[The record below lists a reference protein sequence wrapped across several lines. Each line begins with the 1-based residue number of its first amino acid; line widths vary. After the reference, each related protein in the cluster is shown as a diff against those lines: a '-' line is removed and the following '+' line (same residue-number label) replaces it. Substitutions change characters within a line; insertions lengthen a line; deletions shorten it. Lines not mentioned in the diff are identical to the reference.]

1 MSTSQ
6 KEAVVAAVE
15 EILGD
20 SFVSGTTI
28 VKETITSDQLS
39 QLREQILTGI
49 LGGTIAYSGDR
60 SDAKAVG
67 RYVNG
72 MIDNHFRKAKELN
85 GGMKYA
91 VKNVTGS
98 RGSRDPQLTALRK
111 LAKGYAAG
119 SPELI
124 RVQQAIVAREAQ
136 LLQERNAAKAENKRS
151 ETLKKID
158 VSVLPAELSSLIT
171 N

>member
-6 KEAVVAAVE
+6 KEAVVEAVE
-15 EILGD
+15 AILGD
-20 SFVSGTTI
+20 SFVSGSTI
-28 VKETITSDQLS
+28 VKETITADQLS
-39 QLREQILTGI
+39 QLREHILTGI
-49 LGGTIAYSGDR
+49 LGGSIAFSGDR

-91 VKNVTGS
+91 VKNTSGS

-111 LAKGYAAG
+111 LAKSYTMG
-119 SPELI
+119 SPEFVRI
-124 RVQQAIVAREAQ
+124 QSAISAREAQ
-136 LLQERNAAKAENKRS
+136 LLQERNAAKAQHKRT
-151 ETLKKID
+151 ETLSKID
-158 VSVLPAELSSLIT
+158 MAVLPAELSSLIT

>member
-6 KEAVVAAVE
+6 KAAVVAAVE

-20 SFVSGTTI
+20 SFISGSTI

-39 QLREQILTGI
+39 QLRESILTGI
-49 LGGTIAYSGDR
+49 LSGDIAYNGDN
-60 SDAKAVG
+60 SDAKAVS

-91 VKNVTGS
+91 VKHTSGS

-111 LAKGYAAG
+111 LAKGYTAG
-119 SPELI
+119 SAEFVRI
-124 RVQQAIVAREAQ
+124 QSAITARELQ
-136 LLQERNAAKAENKRS
+136 LTHERNAAKAENKRA
-151 ETLKKID
+151 ETLSKID

>member
-6 KEAVVAAVE
+6 KAAVVAGVQ

-20 SFVSGTTI
+20 SFISGQTR
-28 VKETITSDQLS
+28 VKEEINQTQLGE
-39 QLREQILTGI
+39 LREKILSGI
-49 LGGTIAYSGDR
+49 LGGDIAYNGDR

-85 GGMKYA
+85 GGLKYA
-91 VKNVTGS
+91 AQHASGS

-111 LAKGYAAG
+111 LAKGYSTG
-119 SPELI
+119 SVEYVRI
-124 RVQQAIVAREAQ
+124 QSAITAREAQ
-136 LLQERNAAKAENKRS
+136 LVQERASAKAESKRA
-151 ETLKKID
+151 ETLSKID
-158 VSVLPAELSSLIT
+158 MAVLPAELSSLIT

>member
-6 KEAVVAAVE
+6 KAAVVAAVE

-28 VKETITSDQLS
+28 VKEVITSDQLS
-39 QLREQILTGI
+39 SLREQILTGI
-49 LGGTIAYSGDR
+49 LGGSIAYNGDR
-60 SDAKAVG
+60 SDAKAVS

-91 VKNVTGS
+91 VKTVTGS

-119 SPELI
+119 SPEFVRI
-124 RVQQAIVAREAQ
+124 QSAIAAREAQ
-136 LLQERNAAKAENKRS
+136 LLQERNAAKAESKRN
-151 ETLKKID
+151 ETLSKID
-158 VSVLPAELSSLIT
+158 LAVLPAELSSLIT

>member
-20 SFVSGTTI
+20 NFESGVTP
-28 VKETITSDQLS
+28 VKETITSDQLG

-49 LGGTIAYSGDR
+49 LGGSIAYNGDR
-60 SDAKAVG
+60 SDSKAVS

-85 GGMKYA
+85 GGMKYT
-91 VKNVTGS
+91 VKNTSGS

-111 LAKGYAAG
+111 LAKGYAVG
-119 SPELI
+119 SAELARI
-124 RVQQAIVAREAQ
+124 QSAIASREAQ
-136 LLQERNAAKAENKRS
+136 LVQERNAAKAQSKRS

-158 VSVLPAELSSLIT
+158 ASVLPAELSSLIT